1 MSPRSTALIVG
12 ALLTVAGL
20 CVTSASA
27 TAAPTQSSA
36 SAARGHGMP
45 AHVFAPYFE
54 TYQQHDSPALLS
66 ARSGAKYLTLAF
78 LETARRGS
86 CTVVWNGDRH
96 TPVSAGQYGADI
108 ARMRERGGDVI
119 ASFGGYSADHT
130 GRDIADSCHSV
141 ARIAAAYRRVVST
154 YRLHRIDLDVEDRS
168 LNHRAA
174 ISRRSAAIARVQKW
188 ARANHRRLQVSL
200 TIGTTPHGL
209 DGAGLH
215 VVRNAARHHMRVDVV
230 NIMTFDYYDGQP
242 HNMARDAKS
251 AAIGTTRQL
260 GRIWHRRAAKLWGRL
275 GITQMIGIDDYGPP
289 EVFYPRQAVTLRR
302 WASARGVDTLSFWA
316 LQRDNGGCPGT
327 AGSDTCSGVHQHR
340 WAFSR
345 AWAPFTRRPA

>member
-1 MSPRSTALIVG
+1 MRHAALAAATVLAVA
-12 ALLTVAGL
+12 ALGI
-20 CVTSASA
+20 TSD
-27 TAAPTQSSA
+27 A
-36 SAARGHGMP
+36 SAAVSDPAVAPQGHAMP

-66 ARSGAKYLTLAF
+66 KRSGAKYLTLAF
-78 LETARRGS
+78 VETPRRGS

-96 TPVSAGQYGADI
+96 TPVTAAQYGADI
-108 ARMRERGGDVI
+108 ARIRSRGGDVI

-141 ARIAAAYRRVVST
+141 ARIAAAYRHVVTT
-154 YRLHRIDLDVEDRS
+154 YGLHRIDLDVEDRS
-168 LNHRAA
+168 LGHPAA
-174 ISRRSAAIARVQKW
+174 IARRSAAIARVQKW
-188 ARANHRRLQVSL
+188 ARTTHRRLQVSL
-200 TIGTTPHGL
+200 TIGTTPEGL
-209 DGAGLH
+209 DSSGLH
-215 VVRNAARHHMRVDVV
+215 VVRSAARHHMRVDVV

-242 HNMARDAKS
+242 HNMVRDAEN

-260 GRIWHRRAAKLWGRL
+260 GRIWHRRAVKLWGRI

-289 EVFYPRQAVTLRR
+289 EVFHPRQAVGLRR
-302 WASARGVDTLSFWA
+302 WAAARGVDTLSFWA

-327 AGSDTCSGVHQHR
+327 AGSDTCSGVHQSR

-345 AWAPFTRRPA
+345 AWAGFTRRHA

>member
-1 MSPRSTALIVG
+1 MRRTA
-12 ALLTVAGL
+12 LTVATLLAVAGL
-20 CVTSASA
+20 GVTSAAAASA
-27 TAAPTQSSA
+27 ATPA

-66 ARSGAKYLTLAF
+66 KRSGARYLTLAF

-96 TPVSAGQYGADI
+96 TPVSAAQYGADI
-108 ARMRERGGDVI
+108 AKVRARGGDVI

-141 ARIAAAYRRVVST
+141 ARIAATYRHVVST
-154 YRLHRIDLDVEDRS
+154 YDLHRIDLDVEDRS
-168 LNHRAA
+168 LGHQAA
-174 ISRRSAAIARVQKW
+174 IARRSAAIARVQKW
-188 ARANHRRLQVSL
+188 ARATHRRLQVSL

-209 DGAGLH
+209 DSSGLR
-215 VVRNAARHHMRVDVV
+215 VVRSAARHHMRVDVV

-242 HNMARDAKS
+242 HNMVRDAET
-251 AAIGTTRQL
+251 AAIGTARQL
-260 GRIWHRRAAKLWGRL
+260 GRLWHRRAVKLWGRI

-289 EVFYPRQAVTLRR
+289 EVFHPGQAAALRR

-327 AGSDTCSGVHQHR
+327 AGSDTCSGVHQSR

-345 AWAPFTRRPA
+345 ALDGFTRRRA